1 LSGTGEARRVPHFS
15 SLLREVGSSAAGR
28 TACLPQTAQAPL
40 PPSLR
45 KVREEWGAHRVITA
59 GEIEIRT
66 TQAPRKL

>member
-1 LSGTGEARRVPHFS
+1 
-15 SLLREVGSSAAGR
+15 VGSSAAGR